1 MLESEEKIME
11 NTMAELKEYLDEMGI
26 STAGKTLYEVV
37 CEIASI
43 WNDLAD

>member
-1 MLESEEKIME
+1 ME
-11 NTMAELKEYLDEMGI
+11 NTMHELKKYLDEMGI